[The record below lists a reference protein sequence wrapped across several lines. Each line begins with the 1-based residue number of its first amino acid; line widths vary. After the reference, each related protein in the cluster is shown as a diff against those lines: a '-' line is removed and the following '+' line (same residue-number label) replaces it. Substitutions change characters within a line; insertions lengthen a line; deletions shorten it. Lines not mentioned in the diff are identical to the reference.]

1 MRRWSF
7 LFCPDPDN
15 VNILEAA
22 VTPPGESWS
31 PTEFISIIT
40 IIVVMFIITIIIIT
54 TIITIQV
61 SFVRSTGGSSK
72 APATCSGFLSIIG
85 QAAKMVGVSLIL
97 YLILYNFNLKSRNQ
111 ELFPGEL
118 VTTLYKVSEKYLTKP
133 KAEESTISLK
143 YQTRFS
149 LYLIF
154 DKMSNFSSL
163 VILVHGKGNLCGS
176 WWLFSRWEQTNKEVL
191 GSRNALTAMA
201 ETSETN
207 CTGCVICK
215 KADRVVLANQSID
228 SRNSACWYFVLWML
242 GIKRCKINLA

>member
-133 KAEESTISLK
+133 KAEESTISSK
-143 YQTRFS
+143 CQTRF
-149 LYLIF
+149 
-154 DKMSNFSSL
+154 
-163 VILVHGKGNLCGS
+163 
-176 WWLFSRWEQTNKEVL
+176 
-191 GSRNALTAMA
+191 
-201 ETSETN
+201 
-207 CTGCVICK
+207 
-215 KADRVVLANQSID
+215 
-228 SRNSACWYFVLWML
+228 
-242 GIKRCKINLA
+242 